1 MDRLPFLSSTTSLRS
16 PMRSDAHALSSL
28 RVRRDEFP
36 RPVGRSTVFCVA
48 ALDNNYK
55 NKMVRRRGHNK
66 NKASKET
73 KRDNTVAGYSWR
85 SKMNLITLITVLGLC
100 IFYSSGKD

>member
-1 MDRLPFLSSTTSLRS
+1 M
-16 PMRSDAHALSSL
+16 
-28 RVRRDEFP
+28 
-36 RPVGRSTVFCVA
+36 A

-100 IFYSSGKD
+100 IFYSSGKDSFHSHFMMVTPLPSYLSYSQYFRLEEISSTWLEALVSQL